1 MNAPKYKNALHN
13 LTVVGFML
21 VLTVA
26 LTAAR
31 KAAPQSA
38 TNNQSSTS
46 ASSNMTS
53 DHHFAMEAAE
63 GGLAEVKLGHL
74 AEDRGSSP
82 AVKEFG
88 KRMVTDHSKAN
99 DELKSVAMHDNINLP
114 SNPSSADQA
123 EYDRLSKLSGKQ
135 FDDEYAK
142 MMVRD
147 HEKDV
152 AAFQKES
159 TSGSNEH
166 LKNFASQTLPTL
178 ESHLQQAQEML
189 KTVSAGNR

>member
-1 MNAPKYKNALHN
+1 MHATNCKNLVHN
-13 LTVVGFML
+13 LTVVAFM
-21 VLTVA
+21 VVVTVA

-31 KAAPQSA
+31 KSAPQTTA
-38 TNNQSSTS
+38 KTQTGTSSM
-46 ASSNMTS
+46 AS
-53 DHHFAMEAAE
+53 DHQFATEAAA

-74 AEDRGSSP
+74 AEERGSNP

-123 EYDRLSKLSGKQ
+123 EYDRLSKLSGRQ
-135 FDDEYAK
+135 FDDAYAK
-142 MMVRD
+142 LMVQD
-147 HEKDV
+147 HEKDI
-152 AAFQKES
+152 AEFRKES
-159 TSGSNEH
+159 TSGSNEQ

-178 ESHLQQAQEML
+178 ESHLQQAREML
-189 KTVSAGNR
+189 KTVSAENR